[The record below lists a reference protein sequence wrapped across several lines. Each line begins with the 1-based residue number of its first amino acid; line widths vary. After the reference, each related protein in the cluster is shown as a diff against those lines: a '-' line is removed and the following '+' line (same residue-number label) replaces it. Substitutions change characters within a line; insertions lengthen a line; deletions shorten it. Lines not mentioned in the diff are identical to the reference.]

1 MRTIII
7 RVACGFFAI
16 AIITGTKVMDLPGLI
31 TVLLVIVAIGVA
43 MFGLVFDPDRKKTN
57 AGK

>member
-7 RVACGFFAI
+7 RVASGVLAI
-16 AIITGTKVMDLPGLI
+16 AIIIGAKVMDLPGLI